1 MEGCRER
8 FPQVPVERACSLLGL
23 NRGSHYRRAG
33 ESGAA
38 RRANNRTKEN
48 ALSLRAAVE
57 RLVLQFPGYG
67 YRRVTKQLQREGFKV
82 NRKRVLRVMRE
93 ESLLCQLK
101 RRWTKT
107 TDSAHGWRVYPNR
120 LADRGWRKLT
130 GLDEAWVA
138 DLTYIRLGGEF
149 VYLATVMD
157 AYSRRVLGWCL
168 SRTLEAEVALT
179 ALERALALRQPAAGF
194 VHHSDRGVQYACGAY
209 IERLEA
215 AGATISMAGK
225 GSPLEN
231 AQAERLFRTLK
242 EEEVY
247 LHEYESF
254 EEAEASIGRFI
265 EEVYNRK
272 RLHSSLGY
280 LPPCE
285 FEELTLTGAL

>member
-8 FPQVPVERACSLLGL
+8 FPQVPVERACALLGL

-33 ESGAA
+33 ASDAECTTSNRPKESS
-38 RRANNRTKEN
+38 
-48 ALSLRAAVE
+48 LSLRAAVE
-57 RLVLQFPGYG
+57 RVVLEFPGYG
-67 YRRVTKQLQREGFKV
+67 YRRVTKHLQREGWQV

-107 TDSAHGWRVYPNR
+107 TDSAHGWRIYPNR
-120 LADRGWRKLT
+120 LADRGWRRLT

-157 AYSRRVLGWCL
+157 AYSRRVMGWCL
-168 SRTLEAEVALT
+168 ARTLEAELALT
-179 ALERALALRQPAAGF
+179 ALERALAQRQPPPGWI
-194 VHHSDRGVQYACGAY
+194 HHSDRGVQYACAAY
-209 IERLEA
+209 VERLEA
-215 AGATISMAGK
+215 AGACISMAAK

-247 LHEYESF
+247 LQEYETF

-280 LPPCE
+280 RPPCE

>member
-8 FPQVPVERACSLLGL
+8 FPQVPVERACALLGL
-23 NRGSHYRRAG
+23 NRGSHYRRADASDAERTTSNRPK
-33 ESGAA
+33 ESS
-38 RRANNRTKEN
+38 
-48 ALSLRAAVE
+48 LSLRAAVE
-57 RLVLQFPGYG
+57 RVVLEFPGYG
-67 YRRVTKQLQREGFKV
+67 YRRVTKHLQREGWQV

-107 TDSAHGWRVYPNR
+107 TDSAHGWRIYPNR
-120 LADRGWRKLT
+120 LADRGWRRLT

-157 AYSRRVLGWCL
+157 AYSRRVMGWCL
-168 SRTLEAEVALT
+168 ARTLEAELALT
-179 ALERALALRQPAAGF
+179 ALERALAQRQPPPGWI
-194 VHHSDRGVQYACGAY
+194 HHSDRGVQYACAAY
-209 IERLEA
+209 VERLEA
-215 AGATISMAGK
+215 AGACISMAAK

-247 LHEYESF
+247 LQEYETF

-265 EEVYNRK
+265 EAVYNRK

-280 LPPCE
+280 RPPCE

>member
-1 MEGCRER
+1 MEGCRAR
-8 FPQVPVERACSLLGL
+8 FPEVPLERACALLGL
-23 NRGSHYRRAG
+23 NRGSLYRHAAG
-33 ESGAA
+33 AGPERIAIHGPNE
-38 RRANNRTKEN
+38 R

-57 RLVLQFPGYG
+57 RVVLEFPGYG
-67 YRRVTKQLQREGFKV
+67 YRRVTKHLQREGGNV
-82 NRKRVLRVMRE
+82 NHKRVLRVLRE

-107 TDSAHGWRVYPNR
+107 TDSQHGWRVYPNR
-120 LADRGWRKLT
+120 LADRGWRRLT

-168 SRTLEAEVALT
+168 SRTLEAELAVIAV
-179 ALERALALRQPAAGF
+179 ERALAQRQPPPGWI
-194 VHHSDRGVQYACGAY
+194 HHSDRGGQSACAAY
-209 IERLEA
+209 VERLEA
-215 AGATISMAGK
+215 AGACVSMAAK

-247 LHEYESF
+247 LQEYQTF
-254 EEAEASIGRFI
+254 EEAEASIGRFL

-280 LPPCE
+280 RPPCE
-285 FEELTLTGAL
+285 FEELTLAGTL

>member
-8 FPQVPVERACSLLGL
+8 FPQVPVERACALLGL
-23 NRGSHYRRAG
+23 NRGSLYRHAAG
-33 ESGAA
+33 AGPGHIAINRPKESS
-38 RRANNRTKEN
+38 
-48 ALSLRAAVE
+48 LSLRAAVE
-57 RLVLQFPGYG
+57 QVILEFPGYG
-67 YRRVTKQLQREGFKV
+67 YRRVTKHLQREGWNV

-107 TDSAHGWRVYPNR
+107 TDSQHGWRVYPNR
-120 LADRGWRKLT
+120 LADRGWRRLT

-157 AYSRRVLGWCL
+157 AFSRRVLGWCL
-168 SRTLEAEVALT
+168 SRTLEAELALT
-179 ALERALALRQPAAGF
+179 ALERALTQRQPAAGWI
-194 VHHSDRGVQYACGAY
+194 HHSDRGVQYACGAY

-215 AGATISMAGK
+215 AGACVSMAGK

-247 LHEYESF
+247 LQEYQTF
-254 EEAEASIGRFI
+254 EEAEASIGRFL

-285 FEELTLTGAL
+285 FEELTLAGTL

>member
-8 FPQVPVERACSLLGL
+8 FPEVPVERACALLGL
-23 NRGSHYRRAG
+23 NRGSLYRHAAG
-33 ESGAA
+33 AEPEPIASHRPQG
-38 RRANNRTKEN
+38 NS
-48 ALSLRAAVE
+48 LSLRAAVE
-57 RLVLQFPGYG
+57 RVVLEFPGYG
-67 YRRVTKQLQREGFKV
+67 YRRVTKHLQREGWNV

-107 TDSAHGWRVYPNR
+107 TDSQHGWRVYPNR
-120 LADRGWRKLT
+120 LVDCGWRRLT

-168 SRTLEAEVALT
+168 SRTLEAELALT
-179 ALERALALRQPAAGF
+179 ALERALAQRQPPPGWI
-194 VHHSDRGVQYACGAY
+194 HHSDRGVQYACAAY
-209 IERLEA
+209 VARLEA
-215 AGATISMAGK
+215 AGACVSMAAK

-247 LHEYESF
+247 LQEYETF

-280 LPPCE
+280 RPPCE

>member
-1 MEGCRER
+1 MAGCRAR
-8 FPQVPVERACSLLGL
+8 FPQVSVERACALLGL
-23 NRGSHYRRAG
+23 NRGSLYRQAAG
-33 ESGAA
+33 GGPNGQLK
-38 RRANNRTKEN
+38 RLPKEGS
-48 ALSLRAAVE
+48 LSLRAAVE
-57 RLVLQFPGYG
+57 RVVLECPGYG
-67 YRRVTKQLQREGFKV
+67 YRRVTRHLQREGWKV

-93 ESLLCQLK
+93 ESLLCQLQ

-107 TDSAHGWRVYPNR
+107 TDSQHSWRVYPNR

-130 GLDEAWVA
+130 GVDQAWVA

-179 ALERALALRQPAAGF
+179 ALERALALRQPAPGWI
-194 VHHSDRGVQYACGAY
+194 HHSDRGVQYACAAY
-209 IERLEA
+209 TERLEA
-215 AGATISMAGK
+215 AGACISMAGK

-247 LHEYESF
+247 LQEYQTF

-280 LPPCE
+280 RPPCE
-285 FEELTLTGAL
+285 FEALTLAGAL

>member
-1 MEGCRER
+1 MESAREH

-23 NRGSHYRRAG
+23 NRGSHYRRSGEAG
-33 ESGAA
+33 AGRAA
-38 RRANNRTKEN
+38 SNRPKETS
-48 ALSLRAAVE
+48 LSLRAAVE
-57 RLVLQFPGYG
+57 RVVLAFPGYG
-67 YRRVTKQLQREGFKV
+67 YRRVTKHLQREGWRV

-120 LADRGWRKLT
+120 IKEQRPT
-130 GLDEAWVA
+130 GMDQVWVA

-157 AYSRRVLGWCL
+157 AYSRRVVGWCL
-168 SRTLEAEVALT
+168 GRTLEAELALT
-179 ALERALALRQPAAGF
+179 ALERALAERQPAPGWI
-194 VHHSDRGVQYACGAY
+194 HHSDRGVQYACGVYTA
-209 IERLEA
+209 RLEA
-215 AGATISMAGK
+215 AGACISMAAK

-247 LHEYESF
+247 LHEYETF
-254 EEAEASIGRFI
+254 EEAETSIGRFL

-280 LPPCE
+280 RPPCE
-285 FEELTLTGAL
+285 FEELTLAGTL